1 MDALDSMPDVSYDH
15 ILEHITALL
24 FICHIPEF
32 THFIM
37 QMSPDWYEG
46 FVQFQTGG
54 NFICLCKSKKQNGWP
69 TSWALRTFSDSR
81 WWPASGR
88 SFNFLFKPNRQ
99 FNYLNFP
106 LETLLRILLVV
117 LHPIGRPPVGPPP
130 LVSLAAAAILA
141 AGGSKLTVKS
151 FRSGLAKKSYCMN
164 KADLFLIDDQGLD
177 CTSCS
182 AKWHTWSCIQNNK
195 NIV

>member
-1 MDALDSMPDVSYDH
+1 MFQMDALDSMPDVSYDL
-15 ILEHITALL
+15 IPEHITALL

-54 NFICLCKSKKQNGWP
+54 NFVCLCESKRQKIRLAHILGTQNIFGFKMVASKWPFIQIFVQTKQTIQLP
-69 TSWALRTFSDSR
+69 KFSIRD
-81 WWPASGR
+81 
-88 SFNFLFKPNRQ
+88 FTKN
-99 FNYLNFP
+99 
-106 LETLLRILLVV
+106 
-117 LHPIGRPPVGPPP
+117 PIGRPPVGPPS

-141 AGGSKLTVKS
+141 AGGSKRTVKS
-151 FRSGLAKKSYCMN
+151 FRSGLAKKAYCMN

-177 CTSCS
+177 CISC
-182 AKWHTWSCIQNNK
+182 ATKWHTWSCIQNNK